1 MVKHN
6 TDWDDY
12 ISYGIDVRNR
22 RVFFGLPLMGVEDA
36 GDSNGFLQLSIE
48 VAVRGIKYM
57 ETLHPKT
64 PIEIHMN
71 SYGGDPYSMMYLVDV
86 MLSSTCKFVFYGGG
100 AIMSCASWI
109 MAVAD
114 ERWLYPNARILLHN
128 GSEYA
133 PEQTYDDFHIF
144 ADESKRLMDN
154 LIDIYVENSR
164 MPKSFW
170 EDICKRDAYLSSQET
185 IMLGLAD
192 FIVKPVKRGNLRK
205 KRADQLSKEVNL
217 YALSQLTEKIYKRV
231 GVNPS
236 MEEMHISITKDEKD
250 PEITVENLD
259 NGSPEGLKKV
269 INPNLSEE

>member
-1 MVKHN
+1 MAKHN

-57 ETLHPKT
+57 ETLNPKT

-86 MLSSTCKFVFYGGG
+86 MLASTCKFIFYGGG
-100 AIMSCASWI
+100 AIMSCATWI
-109 MAVAD
+109 MAVSD

-128 GSEYA
+128 GGEGV
-133 PEQTYDDFHIF
+133 PDQTYDDFHIY
-144 ADESKRLMDN
+144 AKESKRLMND

-170 EDICKRDAYLSSQET
+170 QDICKRDAYLSAQET

-205 KRADQLSKEVNL
+205 KRANQLAKTPDL
-217 YALSQLTEKIYKRV
+217 KALSELTKRIYKRV
-231 GVNPS
+231 EVNPS
-236 MEEMHISITKDEKD
+236 NEDIVINVTKDEED

-259 NGSPEGLKKV
+259 NGSPEELKKV
-269 INPNLSEE
+269 INPNLSKE